1 MASDSPARSL
11 DEIDLSMLRDP
22 AGIFELVEL
31 VGNGTYGQVYKGRH
45 VKTGQLAAIKV
56 MDVTGDEEE
65 EIKAEINMLK
75 KYSHHRNIATY
86 YGAFVKKNPP
96 GIDDQLWLVMEFCGA
111 GSVTDLIKNTK
122 GNTLKEEWTAYICRE
137 ILRGLAHLHQHK
149 VIHRDIKGQNV
160 LLTENAEVKLVDFGV
175 SAQLDRTVGRRNTFI
190 GTPYWMAPEVIAC
203 DENPDATYDFK
214 SDLWSLGI
222 TAIEMAE
229 GAPPLCDM
237 HPMRALFLIPR
248 NPAPRLKSKKWSKKF
263 HQFIESCLLK
273 NHNQRPSTEQLLTHA
288 FIRELPNER
297 HIRIQ
302 LKDHI
307 DRTRK
312 KRGER
317 DETEYEY
324 SGSEEEEEEHD
335 KGEPS
340 SIINVPGEST
350 LRRDFLRLQL
360 ANKERSE
367 ALRRQQLEQQQNEEH
382 KRLLLAERQK
392 RIEEQ
397 KEQRRRLEEQQR
409 RDRELRK
416 QQEREQRRRYEEME
430 QLRREEER
438 RQAEREQEYIR
449 RQLEEEQ
456 RQLEILQQQLLQEQA
471 LLMEYKRKQLE
482 EQRQAERLQRQ
493 LQQERAYLVSLQHQQ
508 KQQQQQQ
515 QDSHQ
520 AEKKPLYHYKDAVN
534 PADKPAWAKEVLK
547 QLAAETPRPSG
558 LRQHHSFHLVE
569 PPPNYPAPQ
578 PGPGPRRAPSHA
590 ANLPLSS
597 RQQQAR
603 QTPRIQLSPDPLLRD
618 QIIEHVRRELRA
630 KRAQSQQQQQARG
643 RSPQRQPKPHAKPH
657 AKPHTADL
665 KPQSADLNV
674 VEERSKLN
682 RQSSPA
688 LQHKVTNRISDPS
701 LPPRSESF
709 SSGGLQPARTPPM
722 PRPIEPQMAHL
733 VPVKSHSPTMSG
745 SQSLH
750 DQSPKGVA
758 GFQEGPPL
766 HRPEMPP
773 RQNSDPTSEVPA
785 LPSRSDKLERGSWL
799 REEDIPPKVPQRT
812 ISISPAL
819 VRKNSPGNGGAGGLG
834 PRTGSQL
841 IRASNP
847 DLRQPELS
855 LDAALQRT
863 NSNSSSSSG
872 TPTSQPGSS
881 ERNQIRDTAKTETSP
896 TASQESPKPKQ
907 EEARETPRPSRPAD
921 LTALARE
928 LRELRV
934 DEAPRPPI
942 KVTDYSSSSDESES
956 SGEEDGAHDGTVPV
970 SDIPRI
976 MPSAQGNNESYGVSH
991 DDSLNNGSKDDTLM
1005 LGETRERKRS
1015 AHSESNGFAGHGNL
1029 PDLVQQSHS
1038 PAGTPTEGLGLG
1050 RLAGLHAPDMSAME
1064 EFAKGG
1070 GSKSSFTPFVDP
1082 RVYPTSPSDDDSEN
1096 SAAALFANELLRQ
1109 EQAKLSEAR
1118 KISVVNVNPTNIRPH
1133 SDTPEIRKYKKRF
1146 NSEILC
1152 AALWGVNLLVGTENG
1167 LMLLDRSGQGKVYNL
1182 ITRRRFQ
1189 QMDVL
1194 EGLNVL
1200 VTISGKKNKLR
1211 VYYLSWLRNRIL
1223 HNDPEVEKKQGWITV
1238 GELEGCVHYKVVKYE
1253 RIKFLV
1259 IALKNSVEIYAWAP
1273 KPYHKFMAF
1282 KSFTD
1287 LPQRPQ
1293 LVDLTVE
1300 EGQRLKVIY
1309 GSSVGFHVID
1319 VDSGNPYDIYIP
1331 SHIQSTVM
1339 PHAIV
1344 VLPKTDGMEMLLCY
1358 EDEGVYV
1365 NTYGRITKDVVLQWG
1380 EMPTSVAYIHSNQ
1393 IMGWGE
1399 KAIEIRSVETGHL
1412 DGVFMHKRAQR
1423 LKFLC
1428 ERNDKVFF
1436 ASVRTGGSSQVFF
1449 MTLNRNSMMN
1459 W

>member
-1 MASDSPARSL
+1 MVVGEASILSPVSTERTMASDSPARSL
-11 DEIDLSMLRDP
+11 DEIDLSALRDP

-86 YGAFVKKNPP
+86 YGAFIKKNPP
-96 GIDDQLWLVMEFCGA
+96 GVDDQLWLVMEFCGA

-122 GNTLKEEWTAYICRE
+122 GNSLKEEWIAYICRE
-137 ILRGLAHLHQHK
+137 ILRGLTHLHQHK

-214 SDLWSLGI
+214 NSYLFAFFPFLSLCSPFLPF
-222 TAIEMAE
+222 ASSA
-229 GAPPLCDM
+229 LCDM

-263 HQFIESCLLK
+263 QSFIESCLVK
-273 NHNQRPSTEQLLTHA
+273 SHSQRPSTEQLLKHP
-288 FIRELPNER
+288 FIRDLPNER
-297 HIRIQ
+297 QVRIQ

-307 DRTRK
+307 DRTK
-312 KRGER
+312 KRRGER

-324 SGSEEEEEEHD
+324 SGSEEEDEERD
-335 KGEPS
+335 IGEPS
-340 SIINVPGEST
+340 SIINIPGEST

-367 ALRRQQLEQQQNEEH
+367 LIRRQQLEQQQNEEH
-382 KRLLLAERQK
+382 KRQLLAERQK

-409 RDRELRK
+409 RERELRK

-438 RQAEREQEYIR
+438 RHAEREQEYIR

-471 LLMEYKRKQLE
+471 LLLEYKRKQIE

-493 LQQERAYLVSLQHQQ
+493 LQQERAYLVSLQ
-508 KQQQQQQ
+508 QQQEPARPP
-515 QDSHQ
+515 QD
-520 AEKKPLYHYKDAVN
+520 KKQLYHYKDQAPSSN
-534 PADKPAWAKEVLK
+534 DKPTWAKEVM
-547 QLAAETPRPSG
+547 
-558 LRQHHSFHLVE
+558 
-569 PPPNYPAPQ
+569 
-578 PGPGPRRAPSHA
+578 RRAQSNSPRIAPKNYNSFTEKQDINFEELLKLPGYKPRSRPPSYPVHVS
-590 ANLPLSS
+590 PT
-597 RQQQAR
+597 RHHIH
-603 QTPRIQLSPDPLLRD
+603 TPRIRITCVPEPAYSEPAGSRRSPDRSPDRNAD
-618 QIIEHVRRELRA
+618 
-630 KRAQSQQQQQARG
+630 SRG
-643 RSPQRQPKPHAKPH
+643 RSPSR
-657 AKPHTADL
+657 L
-665 KPQSADLNV
+665 
-674 VEERSKLN
+674 
-682 RQSSPA
+682 
-688 LQHKVTNRISDPS
+688 HKVSNRISDPT

-709 SSGGLQPARTPPM
+709 SSGGIQQARTPPM
-722 PRPIEPQMAHL
+722 HRSMEPQ
-733 VPVKSHSPTMSG
+733 
-745 SQSLH
+745 
-750 DQSPKGVA
+750 
-758 GFQEGPPL
+758 
-766 HRPEMPP
+766 
-773 RQNSDPTSEVPA
+773 
-785 LPSRSDKLERGSWL
+785 
-799 REEDIPPKVPQRT
+799 VPQRT
-812 ISISPAL
+812 TSISPAL
-819 VRKNSPGNGGAGGLG
+819 VRKNSPGNGPGLG
-834 PRTGSQL
+834 PRAGAHL

-847 DLRQPELS
+847 DLRRPDMY
-855 LDAALQRT
+855 LDTPLKRT
-863 NSNSSSSSG
+863 SSGSSSSSS
-872 TPTSQPGSS
+872 TPSSQGGSN
-881 ERNQIRDTAKTETSP
+881 ERGNSASKTEGHD
-896 TASQESPKPKQ
+896 AKDDN
-907 EEARETPRPSRPAD
+907 REITRPSRPAD
-921 LTALARE
+921 LTALAKE
-928 LRELRV
+928 LRELRQG
-934 DEAPRPPI
+934 EETSRPPV
-942 KVTDYSSSSDESES
+942 KVTDYSSSSEESHSSEDEE
-956 SGEEDGAHDGTVPV
+956 GEGGANDGSVAV

-976 MPSAQGNNESYGVSH
+976 MPAASQSANESFGTAGEHNDTNEDTYANSSQ
-991 DDSLNNGSKDDTLM
+991 DSTLVM
-1005 LGETRERKRS
+1005 REKHRERRRS
-1015 AHSESNGFAGHGNL
+1015 STASNGFPGKLFYGSANL
-1029 PDLVQQSHS
+1029 PDLVQQS
-1038 PAGTPTEGLGLG
+1038 
-1050 RLAGLHAPDMSAME
+1050 
-1064 EFAKGG
+1064 
-1070 GSKSSFTPFVDP
+1070 
-1082 RVYPTSPSDDDSEN
+1082 TSPLVSPGDASGV
-1096 SAAALFANELLRQ
+1096 Q
-1109 EQAKLSEAR
+1109 
-1118 KISVVNVNPTNIRPH
+1118 V
-1133 SDTPEIRKYKKRF
+1133 
-1146 NSEILC
+1146 
-1152 AALWGVNLLVGTENG
+1152 GVNLLVGTENG

-1182 ITRRRFQ
+1182 INRRRFQ

-1238 GELEGCVHYKVVKYE
+1238 GDLEGCVHYKVVKYE

-1287 LPQRPQ
+1287 LQHRPQ

-1331 SHIQSTVM
+1331 SHIQGQVT

-1423 LKFLC
+1423 LKFLT

-1436 ASVRTGGSSQVFF
+1436 ASVRSGGSSQVFF
-1449 MTLNRNSMMN
+1449 MTLNRSSMMN